1 MSERNK
7 KDKKAAHFGAEAGSV
22 DALASRALNLVAERN
37 QKANLEI
44 DETYVQRLHE
54 AASQLEENTVPDVV
68 KAMLDDGVAAEV
80 IAVQYIPHVARKMG
94 DEWCEDSL
102 SFSEVTI
109 GTARLQS
116 ALRSLGKDW
125 WHDARA
131 NDTGEGSGIV
141 VVLVKDAY
149 HTLGVNVL
157 AGQLRRLGHSVR
169 LAMGPN
175 PQELQAV
182 FRKGRFDAVL
192 ISASASESLDFLR
205 EYVETIKQSAPGN
218 PPIVIGGG
226 ILDSDVDVR
235 SATGADFATKDLFE
249 ALEHC
254 GLTKAKRKAT
264 TPTGPRG

>member
-1 MSERNK
+1 MSERNS
-7 KDKKAAHFGAEAGSV
+7 KDKKAALSAAETGSV
-22 DALASRALNLVAERN
+22 DALASRALSLVAERN
-37 QKANLEI
+37 QKANAAVDPAYAE
-44 DETYVQRLHE
+44 RLHQ
-54 AASQLEENTVPDVV
+54 AAALLETNTVPDVV
-68 KAMLDDGVAAEV
+68 RSMLDDGIAAET
-80 IAVQYIPHVARKMG
+80 IAVQYIPFVACQMG

-102 SFSEVTI
+102 SFSHVTI

-116 ALRSLGKDW
+116 ALRSLGKEW

-169 LAMGPN
+169 LLMGPS
-175 PQELQAV
+175 PQELQTI
-182 FRKGRFDAVL
+182 FRTGRFDAVL

-205 EYVETIKQSAPGN
+205 EYVESIRQSAPGN
-218 PPIVIGGG
+218 PPICVGGG
-226 ILDSDVDVR
+226 ILDLDVDVK

-254 GLTKAKRKAT
+254 GLTKTKRKAT
-264 TPTGPRG
+264 TPTGNRV

>member
-7 KDKKAAHFGAEAGSV
+7 KEKSAVLTGPGSASV
-22 DALASRALNLVAERN
+22 DALASRALSLVAERN
-37 QKANLEI
+37 QHADTQIDPTFAEQLHSAAAVLE
-44 DETYVQRLHE
+44 R
-54 AASQLEENTVPDVV
+54 NTVPEVV
-68 KAMLDDGVAAEV
+68 ENMLNHGIAAEA
-80 IAVQYIPHVARKMG
+80 IAVHYIPYVARLMG

-102 SFSEVTI
+102 SFSHVTI

-131 NDTGEGSGIV
+131 NDTGEGSGVV

-169 LAMGPN
+169 LAMGPS
-175 PQELQAV
+175 PQDLKAV
-182 FRKGRFDAVL
+182 FRKGRFDAVM
-192 ISASASESLDFLR
+192 ISASASESLEFLR
-205 EYVETIKQSAPGN
+205 EYVESVKQSAPGN
-218 PPIVIGGG
+218 PPIVVGGG
-226 ILDSDVDVR
+226 IMGLDVDVK
-235 SATGADFATKDLFE
+235 SATGADFATNDLFE

-254 GLTKAKRKAT
+254 GLTKAKRMETA
-264 TPTGPRG
+264 PTGQRS

>member
-7 KDKKAAHFGAEAGSV
+7 KDSKAVPLRTEAGSV
-22 DALASRALNLVAERN
+22 DALASRALSLVAERN
-37 QKANLEI
+37 QKANLQI
-44 DETYVQRLHE
+44 DPSWADELHDAAARLE
-54 AASQLEENTVPDVV
+54 DNSVPDVIRS
-68 KAMLDDGVAAEV
+68 MMESGISAET
-80 IAVQYIPHVARKMG
+80 IAVQYIPHVACRMG

-102 SFSEVTI
+102 SFSHVTI

-116 ALRSLGKDW
+116 ALRTLGKDW

-141 VVLVKDAY
+141 VLLLKDAY

-169 LAMGPN
+169 LAMGPS
-175 PQELQAV
+175 PQELRTI
-182 FRKGRFDAVL
+182 FKTGRFDAVL

-205 EYVETIKQSAPGN
+205 EYVESIRQSAPGN

-226 ILDSDVDVR
+226 ILDTDVDVKE
-235 SATGADFATKDLFE
+235 ATGADFATKDLFE

-254 GLTKAKRKAT
+254 GLRKTKRKETTAT
-264 TPTGPRG
+264 GQRG